1 MSSNSYDYV
10 KDAFAAPLGDF
21 IASIGEG
28 VGEAQ
33 AALDEGSLRQT
44 LEIYNSDPDKSHETL
59 KMLRDVGYQP
69 TFYTIPKT
77 TAKAKISLSISQ
89 QNTGII
95 NSNNRAFRPKM
106 YVTPVN
112 AANTNK
118 YNLGLNATAEIEFDI
133 VPVPPSDAQIIRFL
147 PNVIEKPKRDSN
159 GNEVKDDDGNSIMEG
174 RTFKEI
180 KELLLSYGLS
190 YEIDGDTETNPV
202 DDDTTFTSQIPEYDS
217 GNRKL
222 IKAEDRIILVL

>member
-44 LEIYNSDPDKSHETL
+44 LEIYNSDPDKASETL
-59 KMLRDVGYQP
+59 KMLREVGYQP

-89 QNTGII
+89 QSTGNSLQNTR
-95 NSNNRAFRPKM
+95 SFRPKM
-106 YVTPVN
+106 YATPVN
-112 AANTNK
+112 ASNTNK

-133 VPVPPSDAQIIRFL
+133 VPVPPSEAQIIRFL
-147 PNVIEKPKRDSN
+147 PNIIEKEN
-159 GNEVKDDDGNSIMEG
+159 AEGNMEK
-174 RTFKEI
+174 RTFGEI
-180 KELLLSYGLS
+180 KTLLTEYGLG
-190 YEIDGDTETNPV
+190 YEFGENV
-202 DDDTTFTSQIPEYDS
+202 DEEAITDESTFDSQLPAFDVNKPSMI
-217 GNRKL
+217 R
-222 IKAEDRIILVL
+222 AEDVITLDVNADPDDA

>member
-44 LEIYNSDPDKSHETL
+44 LEIYNSDPDKGSETL
-59 KMLRDVGYQP
+59 KMLREVGYQP

-89 QNTGII
+89 QSTG
-95 NSNNRAFRPKM
+95 NSLQSTRAFRPKM
-106 YVTPVN
+106 YATPVN
-112 AANTNK
+112 ASNTNK

-133 VPVPPSDAQIIRFL
+133 VPVPPSEAQIIRFL
-147 PNVIEKPKRDSN
+147 PNIIEKEDEN
-159 GNEVKDDDGNSIMEG
+159 GNMIQ
-174 RTFKEI
+174 RTFGEI
-180 KELLLSYGLS
+180 KTLLTEYGLG
-190 YEIDGDTETNPV
+190 YDFGENVDAETITDASTFDSQLPAFDANKPSMIRADDVITLDV
-202 DDDTTFTSQIPEYDS
+202 D
-217 GNRKL
+217 
-222 IKAEDRIILVL
+222 A

>member
-44 LEIYNSDPDKSHETL
+44 LEIYNSDPDKGSETL
-59 KMLRDVGYQP
+59 KMLREIGYQP

-89 QNTGII
+89 QSTGNTIQ
-95 NSNNRAFRPKM
+95 NERAFRPKM
-106 YVTPVN
+106 YATPVN
-112 AANTNK
+112 ASNTNK

-133 VPVPPSDAQIIRFL
+133 VPVPPSEAQIIRFL
-147 PNVIEKPKRDSN
+147 PNVIEKEDTN
-159 GNEVKDDDGNSIMEG
+159 DNMVK
-174 RTFKEI
+174 RTFSEI
-180 KELLLSYGLS
+180 KTLLTEYGLGYAFAES
-190 YEIDGDTETNPV
+190 VDEETITDTS
-202 DDDTTFTSQIPEYDS
+202 TFTIQVPAFD
-217 GNRKL
+217 KDKPLL
-222 IKAEDRIILVL
+222 IRADDIIILR

>member
-89 QNTGII
+89 QNTSGGVQ
-95 NSNNRAFRPKM
+95 NTRAFKPKM
-106 YVTPVN
+106 YATPVN
-112 AANTNK
+112 ASNTNK
-118 YNLGLNATAEIEFDI
+118 YNLGLNATAEIQFDI
-133 VPVPPSDAQIIRFL
+133 VPVPPSDTQIIRFL
-147 PNVIEKPKRDSN
+147 PSVIEKVVT
-159 GNEVKDDDGNSIMEG
+159 NEDDKEVTEK

-180 KELLLSYGLS
+180 KELLESYGLG
-190 YEIDGDTETNPV
+190 YEIEGETEDSPIEDTSV
-202 DDDTTFTSQIPEYDS
+202 FTKQIPSYDE
-217 GNRKL
+217 NQKKM
-222 IKAEDRIILVL
+222 IKADDVITLVV

>member
-44 LEIYNSDPDKSHETL
+44 LEIYNNNPDESHATL
-59 KMLRDVGYQP
+59 KMLREIGYQP

-89 QNTGII
+89 QNTGVI
-95 NSNNRAFRPKM
+95 NTNRAFRPKM
-106 YVTPVN
+106 YATPVN
-112 AANTNK
+112 ASNTNK
-118 YNLGLNATAEIEFDI
+118 YNLGLNATAEIQFDI

-147 PNVIEKPKRDSN
+147 PNVISKVITNDNNEEVIEK
-159 GNEVKDDDGNSIMEG
+159 

-180 KELLLSYGLS
+180 KLLLNEYGLQ
-190 YEIDGDTETNPV
+190 YRFGDNIDETMVTEN
-202 DDDTTFTSQIPEYDS
+202 TTFSEQIPEYI
-217 GNRKL
+217 NNKPTL
-222 IKAEDRIILVL
+222 IRIDDVIILK

>member
-44 LEIYNSDPDKSHETL
+44 LEIYNSDPDKGSETL
-59 KMLRDVGYQP
+59 KMLREVGYQP

-89 QNTGII
+89 QSTGNTLQNGR
-95 NSNNRAFRPKM
+95 SFRPKM
-106 YVTPVN
+106 YATPVN
-112 AANTNK
+112 ASNTNK

-133 VPVPPSDAQIIRFL
+133 VPVPPSEAQIIRFL
-147 PNVIEKPKRDSN
+147 PNIIEKE
-159 GNEVKDDDGNSIMEG
+159 GNVK
-174 RTFKEI
+174 RTFGEI
-180 KELLLSYGLS
+180 KTLLTEYGLG
-190 YEIDGDTETNPV
+190 YEFGDHV
-202 DDDTTFTSQIPEYDS
+202 DEEAITDESTFDTQSPAFDVNKPSMVRADD
-217 GNRKL
+217 
-222 IKAEDRIILVL
+222 IITLDVNAPDPDDA

>member
-1 MSSNSYDYV
+1 MSNNSYDYV

-44 LEIYNSDPDKSHETL
+44 LEIYNNNPDESHETL
-59 KMLRDVGYQP
+59 KMLREIGYQP

-89 QNTGII
+89 QSTGII
-95 NSNNRAFRPKM
+95 GQNQRAFRPKM
-106 YVTPVN
+106 YATPVN
-112 AANTNK
+112 ASNTNK
-118 YNLGLNATAEIEFDI
+118 YNMGLNATAEIQFDI

-147 PNVIEKPKRDSN
+147 PNVIEKETKSDD
-159 GNEVKDDDGNSIMEG
+159 NEIITKK
-174 RTFKEI
+174 RTFREI
-180 KELLLSYGLS
+180 KELLLNYGLS
-190 YEIDGDTETNPV
+190 YVIQGETEMNPV
-202 DDDTTFTSQIPEYDS
+202 NNETVFTAQIPAYDKDKKKLLKVDDTIT
-217 GNRKL
+217 
-222 IKAEDRIILVL
+222 LVL

>member
-44 LEIYNSDPDKSHETL
+44 LEIYNSDPDKSPEIL

-89 QNTGII
+89 QSTNGSVQ
-95 NSNNRAFRPKM
+95 NSRAFKPKM
-106 YVTPVN
+106 YATPVN
-112 AANTNK
+112 ASNANK
-118 YNLGLNATAEIEFDI
+118 YNLGLNATAEIQFDI
-133 VPVPPSDAQIIRFL
+133 VPVPPSDTQIIRFL
-147 PNVIEKPKRDSN
+147 PNVIEKN
-159 GNEVKDDDGNSIMEG
+159 VLDDDGIEI
-174 RTFKEI
+174 TKKEA
-180 KELLLSYGLS
+180 S
-190 YEIDGDTETNPV
+190 
-202 DDDTTFTSQIPEYDS
+202 
-217 GNRKL
+217 RKL
-222 IKAEDRIILVL
+222 EHC

>member
-44 LEIYNSDPDKSHETL
+44 LEIYNSNPDESHETL
-59 KMLRDVGYQP
+59 KMLREVGYQP

-95 NSNNRAFRPKM
+95 GQSQRAFRPKM
-106 YVTPVN
+106 YATPVN
-112 AANTNK
+112 ASNHNK
-118 YNLGLNATAEIEFDI
+118 YNMGLNATAEIQFDI

-147 PNVIEKPKRDSN
+147 PNVIQKEIIN
-159 GNEVKDDDGNSIMEG
+159 DDGEKSNKD
-174 RTFKEI
+174 RTFGEI
-180 KELLLSYGLS
+180 RELLLNYGLS
-190 YEIDGDTETNPV
+190 YTIQGETEDNPV
-202 DDDTTFTSQIPEYDS
+202 TDETIFTAQIPSFDPD
-217 GNRKL
+217 NKRM
-222 IKAEDRIILVL
+222 IRANDTLVLVM

>member
-28 VGEAQ
+28 VGQAQ

-44 LEIYNSDPDKSHETL
+44 LEIYNDNPEQSHETL
-59 KMLRDVGYQP
+59 KMLREVGYQP

-89 QNTGII
+89 QSTGVMGQE
-95 NSNNRAFRPKM
+95 NRTFRTKM
-106 YVTPVN
+106 YATPVN
-112 AANTNK
+112 ASNTNK

-147 PNVIEKPKRDSN
+147 PNVIEKTFK
-159 GNEVKDDDGNSIMEG
+159 NEKGEEEMVK
-174 RTFKEI
+174 RTFLEI
-180 KELLLSYGLS
+180 RILLREYGLS
-190 YEIDGDTETNPV
+190 YSFGKDIDETSV
-202 DDDTTFTSQIPEYDS
+202 TDETTFATQVPEFSKD
-217 GNRKL
+217 KPVL
-222 IKAEDRIILVL
+222 VKMDDIIVLG

>member
-1 MSSNSYDYV
+1 MSNNSYDHA

-44 LEIYNSDPDKSHETL
+44 LEIYNSNPDKSHETL

-89 QNTGII
+89 QNAGIV
-95 NSNNRAFRPKM
+95 NSKNKAFRPKM
-106 YVTPVN
+106 YATPVN
-112 AANTNK
+112 ASNTNK
-118 YNLGLNATAEIEFDI
+118 YNMSLNATAEIEFDI
-133 VPVPPSDAQIIRFL
+133 VPVPPTDMQVIRFL
-147 PNVIEKPKRDSN
+147 PNVVDKVVLDTDNNEKI
-159 GNEVKDDDGNSIMEG
+159 VK
-174 RTFKEI
+174 RTFKEV
-180 KELLLSYGLS
+180 KELLGSYNLS
-190 YEIDGDTETNPV
+190 YEIKGEKEDDPV
-202 DDDTTFTSQIPEYDS
+202 TDETTFSEQLPKFEEK
-217 GNRKL
+217 KL
-222 IKAEDRIILVL
+222 IRADDVITLVV

>member
-44 LEIYNSDPDKSHETL
+44 LEIYNSDPDKSPEIL

-89 QNTGII
+89 QNTNGPVQ
-95 NSNNRAFRPKM
+95 NSRAFKPKM
-106 YVTPVN
+106 YATPVN
-112 AANTNK
+112 ASNANK
-118 YNLGLNATAEIEFDI
+118 YNLGLNATAEIQFDI
-133 VPVPPSDAQIIRFL
+133 VPVPPSDTQIIRLL
-147 PNVIEKPKRDSN
+147 PNVIEKKVLN
-159 GNEVKDDDGNSIMEG
+159 DDGIEITKK

-180 KELLLSYGLS
+180 RTLLTEYGLEYS
-190 YEIDGDTETNPV
+190 FGETIDTEKVT
-202 DDDTTFTSQIPEYDS
+202 DESTFSKQTPSPGS
-217 GNRKL
+217 MVRNGNS
-222 IKAEDRIILVL
+222 ILLE

>member
-44 LEIYNSDPDKSHETL
+44 LEIYNSDPNKGSETL
-59 KMLRDVGYQP
+59 KMLREVGYQP

-89 QNTGII
+89 QSTGSTIQ
-95 NSNNRAFRPKM
+95 NGRAFRPKM
-106 YVTPVN
+106 YATPVN
-112 AANTNK
+112 ASNTNK
-118 YNLGLNATAEIEFDI
+118 YNLGLNATAEIQFDI
-133 VPVPPSDAQIIRFL
+133 VPVPPTDAQIIRFL
-147 PNVIEKPKRDSN
+147 PNLIYKNDTDK
-159 GNEVKDDDGNSIMEG
+159 
-174 RTFKEI
+174 RTFAEI
-180 KELLLSYGLS
+180 KTLLTEYGLG
-190 YEIDGDTETNPV
+190 YTFGDSVDEETIT
-202 DDDTTFTSQIPEYDS
+202 DESTFTSQFPAFDKDKP
-217 GNRKL
+217 RL
-222 IKAEDRIILVL
+222 IRADDVIILE